1 MNPVVPHPGRIG
13 VAVAMAILV
22 AATAACGKSSSSTTS
37 TAGNSTTSAT
47 AAGGSTTSPGG
58 NSSTTSTTSAA
69 GKAKAALS
77 QVETKLQAG
86 QTATFLGTYKVSG
99 TTGGISTFTVA
110 HSGTSSSFGITSQT
124 GAFEEIQT
132 AASTVVCAQS
142 SGKWQCFTGTT
153 AQTIGASLNSF
164 VNIYGSKAALEAL
177 KNFESSAVG
186 ASVSSKSVAGQAATC
201 VTFRYPAQNG
211 SYTYCVT
218 DQGVLAEWSAQSSAG
233 HWTLLLSSF
242 TANVPASQFTP
253 PATPT
258 TLPTGV
264 G

>member
-1 MNPVVPHPGRIG
+1 MNPVVPRPGRIG
-13 VAVAMAILV
+13 VAVAVAILV

-37 TAGNSTTSAT
+37 TAGNSTTSTT
-47 AAGGSTTSPGG
+47 AAGGS
-58 NSSTTSTTSAA
+58 SSTTSTTSAA
-69 GKAKAALS
+69 NKGKAALS

-110 HSGTSSSFGITSQT
+110 HSGTSSSFGIASQT
-124 GAFEEIQT
+124 GAFEEIET

-153 AQTIGASLNSF
+153 AQSIGASLNSF

-177 KNFESSAVG
+177 KNYESSAVG
-186 ASVSSKSVAGQAATC
+186 ASVSSKSVAGQAVTC

-233 HWTLLLSSF
+233 HWALVLSSF
-242 TANVPASQFTP
+242 TGNVPASQFTP